1 MSEHVLDASQ
11 VHRGWDRERPARL
24 TIDPGDT
31 VHVEVRQVVDGFL
44 TRDATVSD
52 VDPAKFLGHPL
63 TGPIAIRGAEPG
75 HVVEV
80 HIESI
85 TVDHWGATL
94 ILPGAGLLP
103 DDFDRI
109 ALNIWEFDAH
119 VAEFR
124 PGIEIPVEPFCG
136 VMGCTPAAFGL
147 QSSAPPR
154 RVGGNLDC
162 QQLTAGATL
171 WLPVEVEGAH
181 FSLGDAH
188 AAQGDGEVC
197 VTAIETGLR
206 NITLRFELRDDRALD
221 APEFV
226 HGVHAPVWD
235 TTAWFATTGVES
247 DLLAAARGALRRMIT
262 HLVRERGLSP
272 EDAYI
277 LCSVA
282 VDLRINEIVN
292 AGTYVVS
299 ANLPEAI
306 FVG

>member
-1 MSEHVLDASQ
+1 MTEHVLDASEI
-11 VHRGWDRERPARL
+11 HRGWDRERTARL

-44 TRDATVSD
+44 TRDATAED
-52 VDPAKFLGHPL
+52 VEFERFQGHPL
-63 TGPIAIRGAEPG
+63 TGPIDIRDAEPG
-75 HVVEV
+75 DVLEI

-85 TVDHWGATL
+85 TVDDWGVTL

-109 ALNIWEFDAH
+109 ALNIWEFDTD
-119 VAEFR
+119 VAQFR

-136 VMGCTPAAFGL
+136 VMGCAPAEFGHL
-147 QSSAPPR
+147 SSAPPR

-171 WLPVEVEGAH
+171 WLPVEVPGAR

-206 NITLRFELRDDRALD
+206 DITVRFDLHKDRPLS
-221 APEFV
+221 APEFR

-235 TTAWFATTGVES
+235 TTDWFATTGVED
-247 DLLAAARGALRRMIT
+247 DLLTAARAAVRRMID
-262 HLVRERGLSP
+262 HLVAERGLSR

-292 AGTYVVS
+292 AGRYVVS